1 MKSKKKNPLFQIL
14 DFANDYKSKMIVASI
29 ISSCSVI
36 LGIIPYITAGKILIY
51 LIDGDTNL
59 SHVLLLSS
67 LAALC
72 LIGEKILYS
81 ISTWISHKVAF
92 GTLCSIRCSLVE
104 KLERTSMGY
113 IQSRQSGSFKQT
125 MIDLVDRLEDALAH
139 LIPEMIPNVIL
150 PIVVLI
156 YLFVLDWR
164 IALASLISIV
174 IGAITW
180 SLMMGKNAM
189 DIFQLTQEGTEN
201 MNSTIVE
208 YVNGMEVIKAFNQ
221 TASSMKQYENVVIK
235 YRDALVRWF
244 HHVWPYLSVYGVVT
258 PSTIAFVLPVSGI
271 LLYNGAIEIHTFIM
285 CLVLSLGIV
294 PSIMKIVSFTDHINE
309 LYTANTKIQEI
320 LNAPELIQ
328 SIKPVNIQS
337 NSVEFKNVSFGYDEQ
352 EILHNISFKVNAG
365 TTTAIVGSSGSG
377 KSTITKLIARFW
389 DVDKGQILIGGID
402 VKDIPFEQL
411 MSCISYVSQD
421 NFLPNITIK
430 ENIRMGKPNASDEE
444 IYLASKK
451 ACCDEFISK
460 LPKGYDT
467 RVGDAGDKLSGG
479 ERQRIA
485 IARAIIKNAPIVIL
499 DEATSAIDPENEFL
513 IQQAIDELTKGKTL
527 IIVAHRLSTIMY
539 SNQIIVLENGEKNAY
554 GTHSELLNN
563 CPIYQSMW
571 NNHVGATSWC
581 IRKGVSLCGE

>member
-1 MKSKKKNPLFQIL
+1 MKNKQKNPLFQIL
-14 DFANDYKSKMIVASI
+14 DFASDYKSKMIIATV
-29 ISSCSVI
+29 ISVLSVF
-36 LGIIPYITAGKILIY
+36 LGIVPYITMGKILIY
-51 LIDGDTNL
+51 LIDGNVRLERILVLAGLTAL
-59 SHVLLLSS
+59 S
-67 LAALC
+67 
-72 LIGEKILYS
+72 LIIEKVLYS

-92 GTLCSIRCSLVE
+92 GTLCSIRCSLVD
-104 KLERTSMGY
+104 KLEHTSMGY
-113 IQSRQSGSFKQT
+113 IQNRESGSFKQN

-139 LIPEMIPNVIL
+139 LIPEVIPNVIL
-150 PIVVLI
+150 PIIVLL

-164 IALASLISIV
+164 IAFASLASIF
-174 IGAITW
+174 IGAVTW

-208 YVNGMEVIKAFNQ
+208 YVNGMEIIKAFNQ
-221 TASSMKQYENVVIK
+221 TASSMKRYENAVIK

-258 PSTIAFVLPVSGI
+258 PATIAFVLPVSGI
-271 LLYNGAIEIHTFIM
+271 LLFNGAIDMHTLIT

-294 PSIMKIVSFTDHINE
+294 QPIMKIVSFTDHINE

-320 LNAPELIQ
+320 LNAPELVQ
-328 SIKPVNIQS
+328 SSKFVSINN
-337 NSVEFKNVSFGYDEQ
+337 NSIELKNVSFGYGEQ
-352 EILHNISFKVNAG
+352 EVLHDISFKVNAG

-389 DVDKGQILIGGID
+389 DVDKGQILIGNMDI
-402 VKDIPFEQL
+402 KDIPFEQL
-411 MSCISYVSQD
+411 MSYISYVSQD
-421 NFLPNITIK
+421 NFLPNITIR

-444 IYLASKK
+444 ICLASKK
-451 ACCDEFISK
+451 ACCDEFIRQ
-460 LPKGYDT
+460 LPNGYDT
-467 RVGDAGDKLSGG
+467 KVGDAGDKLSGG

-499 DEATSAIDPENEFL
+499 DEATSAIDPENEYL
-513 IQQAIDELTKGKTL
+513 IQKSIDELTKGKTL

-539 SNQIIVLENGEKNAY
+539 SQQIIVVDKGEKIAY
-554 GTHSELLNN
+554 GSHAELLES
-563 CPIYQSMW
+563 CPIYKSMW
-571 NNHVGATSWC
+571 DNHIGASGWS